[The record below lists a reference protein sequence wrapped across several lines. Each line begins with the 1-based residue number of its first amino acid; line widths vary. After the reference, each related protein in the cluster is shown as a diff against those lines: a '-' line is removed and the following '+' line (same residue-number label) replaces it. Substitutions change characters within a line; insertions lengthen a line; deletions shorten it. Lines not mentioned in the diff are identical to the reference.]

1 MRKRSDVEPQAIPW
15 ASQRTDRVL
24 NFTLQMPTG
33 TDKAAVLSPRV
44 YGPESTPDEREVIA
58 DRVSVVDAGVLL
70 MREIP
75 VQSPFSVQLMYDRL
89 ETLSQDWDRFAY
101 VVDLT
106 EARRPNPETRAA
118 LKERSMR
125 INRRIS
131 HVAIVV
137 GNNELMRIMARL
149 FAYGMGLASVSIH
162 ATSAEAIDRARR
174 AMER

>member
-1 MRKRSDVEPQAIPW
+1 MSAE
-15 ASQRTDRVL
+15 S
-24 NFTLQMPTG
+24 
-33 TDKAAVLSPRV
+33 DKAAALSPRQQNV
-44 YGPESTPDEREVIA
+44 PESTSEEREAIA
-58 DRVSVVDAGVLL
+58 DRVSVVDAGIIL

-75 VQSPFSVQLMYDRL
+75 IQSPFSVQLMYDRL

-106 EARRPNPETRAA
+106 EAKRPNAETRAA
-118 LKERSMR
+118 LKERSLR
-125 INRRIS
+125 INPRIS

-137 GNNELMRIMARL
+137 GNNELMRVMARL

-162 ATSAEAIDRARR
+162 ATCAEAIDRARR

>member
-1 MRKRSDVEPQAIPW
+1 MQACRR
-15 ASQRTDRVL
+15 ADRVL
-24 NFTLQMPTG
+24 NFTPQMPTG
-33 TDKAAVLSPRV
+33 SDKAAALSPRV
-44 YGPESTPDEREVIA
+44 YGPESTPDEREAIT

-70 MREIP
+70 LREIA

-106 EARRPNPETRAA
+106 EAKRPNAETRAA
-118 LKERSMR
+118 LKERSVR
-125 INRRIS
+125 INQRIR

-137 GNNELMRIMARL
+137 GTNELMRVMARL

-162 ATSAEAIDRARR
+162 ATNAEAIERARR